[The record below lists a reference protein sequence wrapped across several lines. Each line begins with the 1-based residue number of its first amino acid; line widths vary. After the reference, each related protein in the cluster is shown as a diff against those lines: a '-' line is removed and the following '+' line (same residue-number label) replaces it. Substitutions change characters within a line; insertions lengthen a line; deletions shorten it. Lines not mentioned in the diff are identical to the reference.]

1 MNFFRQ
7 HALLYLLLNI
17 RQKILQKTIKPVV
30 IHFPLLYFLREGF
43 QTEIFI
49 VKEDKK
55 EIDFCFVQTSILE
68 FNFES
73 YKNYLVKL
81 QALCWLASLSVLQA
95 DKQAVSKKRQT
106 ADPIM
111 PNSILFYF
119 KVKKHPKIKMSTLF
133 MKRLQ

>member
-1 MNFFRQ
+1 MFVQ
-7 HALLYLLLNI
+7 S
-17 RQKILQKTIKPVV
+17 
-30 IHFPLLYFLREGF
+30 
-43 QTEIFI
+43 
-49 VKEDKK
+49 
-55 EIDFCFVQTSILE
+55 VQTSILE

-81 QALCWLASLSVLQA
+81 KALCWLACLSVLQA

-111 PNSILFYF
+111 PDSILFYF